1 MVGVNMEKTSNES
14 EKMFFLIKIPYNI
27 VKYFCKGVY
36 TTTFILLDIIK
47 HFIKYFLCGY
57 VTISYFVYRLL
68 SLPFKLLGKIF
79 KYQTKDEARE
89 AMLKRR
95 AERAE
100 AIRKQKEQGE
110 AYVNKNVKIEKH
122 DFNWLINKIFNGIAK
137 LPNNIINAFKNA
149 YQNTTFYKNAK
160 NKADINRQ
168 ALLLSFEGADAEKS
182 EVKLVYEYVAK
193 DPTGK
198 TVKGY
203 FEAFSKVEVHSF
215 LLSEGYEVYSIRT
228 DKWIQF
234 Y

>member
-47 HFIKYFLCGY
+47 HFIKYFLWGY

-100 AIRKQKEQGE
+100 AIRKQKEQDAIAKQRKIVEKQNKKEQEFIKNEEQKHKEEERIKKEQSE
-110 AYVNKNVKIEKH
+110 AYVNNNVKIQQPPRST
-122 DFNWLINKIFNGIAK
+122 LIPYISHFRAR
-137 LPNNIINAFKNA
+137 L
-149 YQNTTFYKNAK
+149 Y
-160 NKADINRQ
+160 
-168 ALLLSFEGADAEKS
+168 
-182 EVKLVYEYVAK
+182 
-193 DPTGK
+193 
-198 TVKGY
+198 
-203 FEAFSKVEVHSF
+203 
-215 LLSEGYEVYSIRT
+215 
-228 DKWIQF
+228 
-234 Y
+234 